1 MKRFIITL
9 VPVPGVDG
17 IRALR
22 AVLKTALR
30 RHGLR
35 AIDAREE
42 MTPGRINDRHD
53 VVGIPNHTQVFTELR
68 HGNATRRAARTPPHH
83 EQEDILS

>member
-1 MKRFIITL
+1 MSAAPSLPRPRFTITFT
-9 VPVPGVDG
+9 PNPGVDA

-35 AIDAREE
+35 AIDARKETE
-42 MTPGRINDRHD
+42 
-53 VVGIPNHTQVFTELR
+53 HTHVFDELR
-68 HGNATRRAARTPPHH
+68 HDIVARRAARTPPHH
-83 EQEDILS
+83 EKKGTNNE

>member
-1 MKRFIITL
+1 MSTRHRRARPEKQSTFVLTL
-9 VPVPGVDG
+9 RAVPGVDG

-35 AIDAREE
+35 ATNAREE
-42 MTPGRINDRHD
+42 TEPGRIKR
-53 VVGIPNHTQVFTELR
+53 TQVFTELR
-68 HGNATRRAARTPPHH
+68 RASGKGEATAIRRHN
-83 EQEDILS
+83 QG

>member
-1 MKRFIITL
+1 MMSAVLRRTPETAHLRFIVTL
-9 VPVPGVDG
+9 TPEPGVDA

-42 MTPGRINDRHD
+42 TE
-53 VVGIPNHTQVFTELR
+53 HTHVFVELR
-68 HGNATRRAARTPPHH
+68 HDIVARRAARTPPHH
-83 EQEDILS
+83 EKKGTKNE